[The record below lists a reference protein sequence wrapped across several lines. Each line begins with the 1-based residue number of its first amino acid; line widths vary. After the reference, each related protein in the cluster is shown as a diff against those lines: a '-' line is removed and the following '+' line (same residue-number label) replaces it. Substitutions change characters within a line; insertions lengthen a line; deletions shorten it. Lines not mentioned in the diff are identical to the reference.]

1 MSLFSRISMVRFL
14 HLRVIPLC
22 VEDLCRKQGASVF
35 YKSLHV
41 LLAFGRRRLENQSR
55 EKGTGRATD
64 KTVGEAETSYE
75 HTVLGDRRGQAICLA
90 LPLGRGLWY
99 RSPACSPADQSWTV
113 CVLPHPAAWMD
124 SGESERRPVAVEMC
138 TTKWIGSRFQLPSRK
153 GKIFSFPRNYLLFR
167 LRAIK
172 YNGCVSAPLSAA
184 DVSNPTCTCEEGGE
198 R

>member
-1 MSLFSRISMVRFL
+1 MNILCSETGEVKRYVWHSHWDGDYGTVRRPV
-14 HLRVIPLC
+14 LRL
-22 VEDLCRKQGASVF
+22 
-35 YKSLHV
+35 
-41 LLAFGRRRLENQSR
+41 
-55 EKGTGRATD
+55 
-64 KTVGEAETSYE
+64 
-75 HTVLGDRRGQAICLA
+75 
-90 LPLGRGLWY
+90 
-99 RSPACSPADQSWTV
+99 DQSWTV

-172 YNGCVSAPLSAA
+172 YNGSVSAPLSAA